1 MKRILLASD
10 FDGVIVPPGAAPGAI
25 RWHAQARALFRR
37 LQYREDVALA
47 IMSGRDPEELLA
59 ATRGIRCYIAGSY
72 GRYLRDEGGTV
83 LRDPPQFE
91 APEGA
96 WAGAVRELGGVVER
110 KRHGMAVHWR
120 MSSAL
125 GSQHAAVVAFRAW
138 ARDQQLRVLEGHDS
152 CEALVR
158 GPAKL
163 AALRFLVHLS
173 GADSVIYA
181 GDDESDF
188 RALRWAALYGSAFYV
203 GRDGRMLGAR
213 VETVKSIADLWR
225 QLGNL
230 PVFRQRS
237 NVSGRRPTRSS

>member
-10 FDGVIVPPGAAPGAI
+10 FDGVIVPRGAAPGTI
-25 RWHAQARALFRR
+25 RWHARARALFRR
-37 LQYREDVALA
+37 LQDREDVALA
-47 IMSGRDPEELLA
+47 IISGRDPEELLD

-72 GRYLRDEGGTV
+72 GRYVRDEEGTI
-83 LRDPPQFE
+83 LRDPPQFD

-110 KRHGMAVHWR
+110 KRHGVAVHWR

-125 GSQHAAVVAFRAW
+125 GPQHAAVVAFRAW
-138 ARDQQLRVLEGHDS
+138 ARGQRLRVLEGHDS
-152 CEALVR
+152 CEAVVR

-163 AALRFLVHLS
+163 GALRFLVHLS

-181 GDDESDF
+181 GDDDSDF

-203 GRDGRMLGAR
+203 GREGAVPGVR
-213 VETVKSIADLWR
+213 VSTVRSIADLWR
-225 QLGNL
+225 QVGNL
-230 PVFRQRS
+230 RVFRD
-237 NVSGRRPTRSS
+237 RSSVIRRRLARPS

>member
-10 FDGVIVPPGAAPGAI
+10 FDGVIVPRGAAPGAI
-25 RWHAQARALFRR
+25 RWHARARALFRR
-37 LQYREDVALA
+37 LQDREDVALA
-47 IMSGRDPEELLA
+47 IMSGRDPGELLD

-72 GRYLRDEGGTV
+72 GRYVRDEEGTV
-83 LRDPPQFE
+83 LRDPPQFD

-96 WAGAVRELGGVVER
+96 WADAVRELGGVVER
-110 KRHGMAVHWR
+110 KRHGVAVHWR

-138 ARDQQLRVLEGHDS
+138 ARRQQLRVLEGHDS
-152 CEALVR
+152 CEAVVR

-163 AALRFLVHLS
+163 AALRLLVHLT

-203 GRDGRMLGAR
+203 GRDGTVPGAG
-213 VETVKSIADLWR
+213 VAIVGSIADLW
-225 QLGNL
+225 QQVENL
-230 PVFRQRS
+230 RVVSDRANAVRQRLA
-237 NVSGRRPTRSS
+237 PSS